1 MTTSNLTIQ
10 LLESRKNIL
19 LLYILLGIGVW
30 VVGLLTAS
38 EIGPATVV
46 FLAAIVIA
54 YIFYHQI
61 NVLISKPSIIAH
73 NSLKNVMYIFLVVF
87 VLALGLDV
95 LWWGFLTVTSFL
107 GAILA
112 IAGYFLMNQIIT
124 ESNPLAGLNS
134 SSFSVPTNYSPSQ
147 SGTKI
152 QFCANCGESLKNLTS
167 SNFCP
172 KCGQKF

>member
-73 NSLKNVMYIFLVVF
+73 NSLKNVMYIFLGVF
-87 VLALGLDV
+87 VIALALDFY
-95 LWWGFLTVTSFL
+95 WWGV
-107 GAILA
+107 
-112 IAGYFLMNQIIT
+112 
-124 ESNPLAGLNS
+124 
-134 SSFSVPTNYSPSQ
+134 
-147 SGTKI
+147 
-152 QFCANCGESLKNLTS
+152 
-167 SNFCP
+167 
-172 KCGQKF
+172 